1 MENKPRH
8 ETLDAAQGTTQ
19 GATQLEAQNSTQAHA
34 SADPFLPYTRG
45 GNWPPVPPKGRMPLE
60 QRAKIFI
67 PFEPLK
73 GFNEAIRKKEQ
84 ELEAAHPDMNPLTQ
98 T

>member
-1 MENKPRH
+1 MENN
-8 ETLDAAQGTTQ
+8 TDFT
-19 GATQLEAQNSTQAHA
+19 
-34 SADPFLPYTRG
+34 PYTRG

-73 GFNEAIRKKEQ
+73 GFNEAIRKKER
-84 ELEAAHPDMNPLTQ
+84 ELEEAHPDMNPLT
-98 T
+98 

>member
-1 MENKPRH
+1 MASKPN
-8 ETLDAAQGTTQ
+8 AGIPQGTDFT
-19 GATQLEAQNSTQAHA
+19 
-34 SADPFLPYTRG
+34 PYTRG
-45 GNWPPVPPKGRMPLE
+45 GNWPPTPPNGRMPLE

-84 ELEAAHPDMNPLTQ
+84 ELEDAHPDMKPLQ
-98 T
+98 